1 MEIRKGPYGQFAV
14 IREKD
19 EDNIFTYAVEVIRSD
34 RFSHLLKVYLSPG
47 EISFDITALTSL
59 IDIGSERS
67 FPLSKRKAAVRDLFL
82 SLTYLPS
89 CLLPIDHISL
99 DPGSIFADLKS
110 FRLYLVYMPLKK
122 NIEEDSLSIRSLQR
136 LGFEDLLY
144 HPFFDHVFTEDQKQE
159 LIYAVREGDQE
170 LFKET
175 LDAPPAG
182 KSVLSSVRK
191 RLGKG
196 YGKKNRGPASQS
208 RSKVLFD
215 EEDEIGSLLLLSRQ
229 KIDGNIIKKAVYTDN
244 TTIGSDRFLSDI
256 CIEDLSLSPIQARID
271 IRNGRYYITDLSC
284 DCSTCIDS
292 MRLICNTPYEIKDG
306 QVLRC
311 GRFDFDIRIGS

>member
-14 IREKD
+14 IRNID

-34 RFSHLLKVYLSPG
+34 LFSHLLKVYLSPG

-59 IDIGSERS
+59 KDIVSERS
-67 FPLSKRKAAVRDLFL
+67 FPLSRRKAAVRDLFL
-82 SLTYLPS
+82 SLADLPYY
-89 CLLPIDHISL
+89 LLPTDHLDL
-99 DPGSIFADLKS
+99 DPGNIYADLNT
-110 FRLYLVYMPLKK
+110 FRLYLAYIPLKK
-122 NIEEDSLSIRSLQR
+122 EIGEDCLSICPLGRI
-136 LGFEDLLY
+136 GFEGLLNF
-144 HPFFDHVFTEDQKQE
+144 PFFSRVFTEDQKQE

-175 LDAPPAG
+175 LYG
-182 KSVLSSVRK
+182 LSSRKRVLSSVRK
-191 RLGKG
+191 KFSGGHGK
-196 YGKKNRGPASQS
+196 RQSDTFSQN
-208 RSKVLFD
+208 RSKVLF
-215 EEDEIGSLLLLSRQ
+215 EEDEHIGSLLLFSRQ
-229 KIDGNIIKKAVYTDN
+229 KVNGNIIRKAVYTDN

-271 IRNGRYYITDLSC
+271 IRNGRYYVTDLSC

-292 MRLICNTPYEIKDG
+292 MRLNGNTPYEIKDG

-311 GRFDFDIRIGS
+311 GRFDFDIKIGF